1 MKKFKRPDNY
11 EQLLSIFYRHS
22 EEFSSEQH
30 FITEFYFDVVL
41 DELLKELKPCE
52 KYDLKPIADLMT
64 DALNKLNRL
73 T

>member
-22 EEFSSEQH
+22 EDEDDDDRYL
-30 FITEFYFDVVL
+30 TAFYFDVVL
-41 DELLKELKPCE
+41 DEILKELNPCE
-52 KYDLKPIADLMT
+52 KYDLKPIADIMT